1 MIPLPV
7 AMISVVIPILNEAK
21 IADFVAAVRE
31 TLAGRPHEILL
42 VNDGAPV
49 SVDGAR
55 DVQGAR
61 RGKGHA
67 VRQGVLES
75 QGDVVIVI
83 DADLAALLPQLPKFI
98 DLIAREGYDV
108 VIAERDH
115 EVRERTAIRYAL
127 SYGLLLAQRL
137 FIFQS
142 FRFRDTQCG
151 FKAFRGD
158 VARAIA
164 RKQRVEGGMYD
175 IEYLYA
181 AARNRLRIAQVP
193 VGRVAEER
201 PSRIRL
207 MACLRRDPPALLGV
221 KWRGITGRYRL

>member
-1 MIPLPV
+1 MKG
-7 AMISVVIPILNEAK
+7 A
-21 IADFVAAVRE
+21 
-31 TLAGRPHEILL
+31 LAGRPHEILL

-49 SVDGAR
+49 EVEGAR
-55 DVQGAR
+55 VVQGEH

-67 VRQGVLES
+67 VRAGILAS
-75 QGDVVIVI
+75 KGDVVAVI
-83 DADLAALLPQLPKFI
+83 DADVGALLPQLPRFA
-98 DLIAREGYDV
+98 DLVARERYDV
-108 VIAERDH
+108 VIAEREH
-115 EVRERTAIRYAL
+115 EVRERTALRYVL

-137 FIFQS
+137 FIFHS

-164 RKQRVEGGMYD
+164 ARQQVEGGMYD

-181 AARNRLRIAQVP
+181 AARNGLRIAQVA

-201 PSRIRL
+201 PSRLRL
-207 MACLRRDPPALLGV
+207 VDCLRRDPPALLGV
-221 KWRGITGRYRL
+221 KWRGVTGKYKL

>member
-1 MIPLPV
+1 MTR
-7 AMISVVIPILNEAK
+7 ISVVIPILNEAR
-21 IADFVAAVRE
+21 IADFAAAVRAA
-31 TLAGRPHEILL
+31 LGGRPHEILL

-49 SVDGAR
+49 AVEGAR
-55 DVQGAR
+55 EVQGVR

-67 VRQGVLES
+67 VRQGILASNGEVVL
-75 QGDVVIVI
+75 VI
-83 DADLAALLPQLPKFI
+83 DADLGALLPQFPRFV

-108 VIAERDH
+108 VIAEREH
-115 EVRERTAIRYAL
+115 QVRQRTPLRYLL

-158 VARAIA
+158 AVRAIA
-164 RKQRVEGGMYD
+164 KKQRIDGGMYD

-181 AARNRLRIAQVP
+181 AVRNGLRVAQVA
-193 VGRVAEER
+193 VGPVAEER
-201 PSRIRL
+201 PSRVRV
-207 MACLRRDPPALLGV
+207 MDCLRRDPPALLLV
-221 KWRGITGRYRL
+221 KWRGITGKYRL

>member
-1 MIPLPV
+1 
-7 AMISVVIPILNEAK
+7 MISVVIPILNEAE
-21 IADFVAAVRE
+21 IADFVAAVRK
-31 TLAGRPHEILL
+31 TLGGRAHEILL

-49 SVDGAR
+49 TVNGAR
-55 DVQGAR
+55 EVPGAH

-67 VRQGVLES
+67 VRQGILAS
-75 QGDVVIVI
+75 AGDIVIVI
-83 DADLAALLPQLPKFI
+83 DADLAALLPQLPRFV
-98 DLIAREGYDV
+98 DLIGREGNDV
-108 VIAERDH
+108 VIAEREH
-115 EVRERTAIRYAL
+115 EVRERTPLRYAL

-137 FIFQS
+137 FVFQS

-151 FKAFRGD
+151 LKAFRGD

-164 RKQRVEGGMYD
+164 RKQRVDGGMYD

-181 AARNRLRIAQVP
+181 AVRNRLRIAQVA

-207 MACLRRDPPALLGV
+207 LACLRSDPAALAGV
-221 KWRGITGRYRL
+221 KWRGLSGRYKL